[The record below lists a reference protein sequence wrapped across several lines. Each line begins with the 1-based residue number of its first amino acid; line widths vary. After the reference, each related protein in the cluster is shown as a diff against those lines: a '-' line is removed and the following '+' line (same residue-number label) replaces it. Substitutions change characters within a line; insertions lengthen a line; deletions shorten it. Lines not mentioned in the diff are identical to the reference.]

1 MKLIDACFP
10 EKQPAIPESLKRRID
25 IHYTCELTEVECDA
39 FSRVLIGLERMLKRD
54 VTIKS
59 ELWTHVLF
67 AGSPLLIFALDG
79 DSGGGFAPFTV
90 YPVYKW
96 RSSKYTKEQII
107 LCMVEELCH
116 CFWSIRDETRV
127 KQKVI
132 EFMKILGLS
141 LSWPKGHQF

>member
-10 EKQPAIPESLKRRID
+10 EKQPMIPESLKRRID

-79 DSGGGFAPFTV
+79 DSGGGFAPFAV

-127 KQKVI
+127 KQK
-132 EFMKILGLS
+132 KSSNL
-141 LSWPKGHQF
+141 